1 MNLVHSANK
10 VQPQVGRNPIGKR
23 LTDSFKRYWQLYLF
37 LLPTLVYF
45 IIFRYLPMV
54 GIQIAFRDFQPKLG
68 YWGSKWVGLKH
79 FIRFFS
85 SYYAERQIVNTIVL
99 SFGTLFI
106 SFPMPVI
113 LALLLNEVRNSK
125 VKRVIQT
132 VTYAPHFL
140 SLVVV
145 VGLVSSL
152 TNINYGLINTLLKQM
167 NVIDTSINF
176 MTQASWFRPLYII
189 SSIWQ
194 ETGWNA
200 VIYMAALAAVDVQLY
215 EAAKVDGAGRLRR
228 IWHVTLPCI
237 APTMIT
243 MLILN
248 AGKVMNIG
256 YEKVLLMQNDLNK
269 ATSDVITTYV
279 YSQGILKGQYS
290 YATAVNLFNSVVN
303 TVLVVVVNAISRKV
317 SDTSLW

>member
-1 MNLVHSANK
+1 MNITGSAKGNK
-10 VQPQVGRNPIGKR
+10 PAMKR
-23 LTDSFKRYWQLYLF
+23 LTVRKRLVDSVKRYWQLYLF
-37 LLPTLVYF
+37 LLPTIAYF
-45 IIFRYLPMV
+45 VIFRYAPMV
-54 GIQIAFRDFQPKLG
+54 GIQIAFRDFSPKLG
-68 YWGSKWVGLKH
+68 YWASRWVGLKH
-79 FIRFFS
+79 FQRFFA
-85 SYYAERQIVNTIVL
+85 SYYAERQIVNTVLL

-106 SFPMPVI
+106 SFPMPVL
-113 LALLLNEVRNSK
+113 LALLLNEVRNPK

-145 VGLVSSL
+145 VGLVASL
-152 TNINYGLINTLLKQM
+152 TNINYGLINILLKRM
-167 NVIDTSINF
+167 GVIETSINF
-176 MTQASWFRPLYII
+176 MTEAGWFRPLYII

-200 VIYMAALAAVDVQLY
+200 VIYMAALSAVDVQLY
-215 EAAKVDGAGRLRR
+215 EAAEVDGAGRLRR

-279 YSQGILKGQYS
+279 YQQGILKGQYS
-290 YATAVNLFNSVVN
+290 YATAVNLFNSVIN
-303 TVLVVVVNAISRKV
+303 TLLVVVVNAISRKV